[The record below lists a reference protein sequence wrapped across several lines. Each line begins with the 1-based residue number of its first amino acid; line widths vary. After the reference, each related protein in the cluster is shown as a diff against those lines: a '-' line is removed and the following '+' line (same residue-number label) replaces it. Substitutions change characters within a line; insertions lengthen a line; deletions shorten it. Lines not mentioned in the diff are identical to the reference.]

1 MRHTVFRSVC
11 SCSILH
17 SILFHYP
24 RVHKAL
30 RALLCLWA
38 SLQPSR
44 SQALAPPSTPPIL
57 TEIVF
62 LLGHLSR
69 VGSCRCCWRL
79 WSWEEVPATPKSK
92 CFFFHFPVLVSF
104 FLRCERR
111 GGIPLGMIGTRFVW
125 LSFPW
130 STGKPVLCVWIFV
143 SSKRRILFYGGFQCT
158 LITVRSKQNL

>member
-1 MRHTVFRSVC
+1 MFLFHSP
-11 SCSILH
+11 LH
-17 SILFHYP
+17 SVPL
-24 RVHKAL
+24 
-30 RALLCLWA
+30 
-38 SLQPSR
+38 
-44 SQALAPPSTPPIL
+44 SQGTQSAQSTAVSMGIFTAKSQSGISPPPTPSTPPIL